1 MTNCNHLKAAI
12 FSVFLQLP
20 QSTMTTTVLSPG
32 IYHIVVDK
40 PGREVD
46 SHRLTRHDANG
57 VTILPPSVQHDPE
70 QEVIC
75 RFLMSSIVCRSPALL
90 VGNHPSRDG
99 IHHHRTPLPHHTNL
113 LPYLQRRSRETQGRR
128 PYRVPS
134 I

>member
-12 FSVFLQLP
+12 CSVFLQLL
-20 QSTMTTTVLSPG
+20 QSTMTTTVLPPG

-40 PGREVD
+40 PGGVD
-46 SHRLTRHDANG
+46 SQRLTRHEANG
-57 VTILPPSVQHDPE
+57 VTILPPSAQHDPE

-75 RFLMSSIVCRSPALL
+75 RFLMSSMVCRSPALL

-99 IHHHRTPLPHHTNL
+99 KHHHRTPLPHHTNL

-128 PYRVPS
+128 PDRVPS
-134 I
+134 F